1 MKRLIILLF
10 IICGFS
16 PLIWAVDGC
25 NQERLSP
32 EEFRAKQK
40 AFIIEKA
47 GLTKEEAAKFF
58 PVYFELQDKKKAL
71 NDKAWGLIRKGK
83 DDKTTEAQYA
93 EIMEGVYDARIASDQ
108 LERTY
113 YEKYKKILSNKKI
126 YMVQKAEMRF
136 HKELLKKAKKYC
148 ANMPISCAMFPQDN
162 WHIDTLPNWHIIYHN
177 PFFFASFQI
186 ASISSNDMS
195 LRFFPS
201 LMVCSSR

>member
-47 GLTKEEAAKFF
+47 GLTKEEALQNSFL
-58 PVYFELQDKKKAL
+58 YTLSLQDKKKAL

-136 HKELLKKAKKYC
+136 HKELLKKAKK
-148 ANMPISCAMFPQDN
+148 
-162 WHIDTLPNWHIIYHN
+162 
-177 PFFFASFQI
+177 
-186 ASISSNDMS
+186 
-195 LRFFPS
+195 
-201 LMVCSSR
+201 